1 MSEQLQ
7 LNKLQS
13 ASKSLTSV
21 LNKFHYYPQLISIG
35 SQPPDQILDTLSNTE
50 IKSDCV
56 LLLNGDAWRYFDAE
70 QDIFNH
76 PALSGKTVF
85 LQTLGY
91 TNTKYNDLHY
101 HISYPQFYFSR
112 VKNIDTPPLANNL
125 NYGFS
130 WLAGIFNIHRAI
142 LGHALYTENLL
153 DKIIFSQAD
162 PSDVPHIIQ
171 RIEEDLQDE
180 YGDLSLPNWDAYKNL
195 LPVFHSD
202 EWSLKNR
209 TVEKGMQINHTAFKD
224 AYCNITIESEVEEY
238 PYSRNINLPVITE
251 KSYKAFSSRQIPLIV
266 GARGHYAYFKD
277 LGFEMMEDLLSAGYD
292 DMPFLQKVDT
302 VVSTVAKGQEFIKDF
317 YFSHLPEIQHNY
329 ELVNS
334 DKVDNLILQRIKDIL
349 N

>member
-1 MSEQLQ
+1 MSEL
-7 LNKLQS
+7 S
-13 ASKSLTSV
+13 DSYESLRILLKEFGYTPECI
-21 LNKFHYYPQLISIG
+21 NTG
-35 SQPPDQILDTLSNTE
+35 SQPPDQIFNILDTTE
-50 IKSDCV
+50 IISDCV
-56 LLLNGDAWRYFDAE
+56 LLFNGDVWRYFDAE

-76 PALSGKTVF
+76 PALSAKTVF

-101 HISYPQFYFSR
+101 HISYPEFYFSR
-112 VKNIDTPPLANNL
+112 VKNIDAPLMADNL
-125 NYGFS
+125 KYGFS

-153 DKIIFSQAD
+153 DKIIFSQAS
-162 PSDVPHIIQ
+162 PSDVPYIIQ
-171 RIEEDLQDE
+171 RIEEDLDDE

-209 TVEKGMQINHTAFKD
+209 TAEKSIQINHTAFKD

-238 PYSRNINLPVITE
+238 PYSRNINLPVVTE

-266 GARGHYAYFKD
+266 GARGHYAYLKD

-302 VVSTVAKGQEFIKDF
+302 VVSTVAKGQEFAKDF

-329 ELVNS
+329 QLVNS
-334 DKVDNLILQRIKDIL
+334 DKVENLILQRIKDML

>member
-1 MSEQLQ
+1 MSEL
-7 LNKLQS
+7 S
-13 ASKSLTSV
+13 DSYESLIILLKEFDYT
-21 LNKFHYYPQLISIG
+21 PECISIG
-35 SQPPDQILDTLSNTE
+35 SYPPDLILDTLSNTE
-50 IKSDCV
+50 IISDCV
-56 LLLNGDAWRYFDAE
+56 LLFNSDPWRYFDAE

-91 TNTKYNDLHY
+91 TNTKYNELHY
-101 HISYPQFYFSR
+101 HISYPEFYFAR
-112 VKNIDTPPLANNL
+112 TKNTNILPLANNL

-162 PSDVPHIIQ
+162 PSDAPYIIQ
-171 RIEEDLQDE
+171 RIEEDLEDE

-195 LPVFHSD
+195 LPVFHSGK
-202 EWSLKNR
+202 WSIKTR
-209 TVEKGMQINHTAFKD
+209 TLEEGRQINHTAFKD

-238 PYSRNINLPVITE
+238 PYSRNINLPAVTE
-251 KSYKAFSSRQIPLIV
+251 KSYKAFRSRQIPLIV
-266 GARGHYAYFKD
+266 GARGHYAYLKS
-277 LGFEMMEDLLSAGYD
+277 LGFEMMEDLLPLGYD
-292 DMPFLQKVDT
+292 DMPFLQKVDA
-302 VVSTVAKGQEFIKDF
+302 VVSTVAKGQEFAKDF

-334 DKVDNLILQRIKDIL
+334 DKVENLILQRIKDML